1 MKVSQLHVP
10 RGALAQRGG
19 EAVAPCEVAAVHILL
34 VDGQPHELAD
44 EAVPAT
50 HTRHTL
56 TIMIVTLSML
66 RPGIRAEEQLVI
78 PSLDNLACGPCNVT
92 VEKATANSGQQQTD
106 AAHQ

>member
-1 MKVSQLHVP
+1 
-10 RGALAQRGG
+10 
-19 EAVAPCEVAAVHILL
+19 
-34 VDGQPHELAD
+34 
-44 EAVPAT
+44 
-50 HTRHTL
+50 
-56 TIMIVTLSML
+56 MIVTLSML